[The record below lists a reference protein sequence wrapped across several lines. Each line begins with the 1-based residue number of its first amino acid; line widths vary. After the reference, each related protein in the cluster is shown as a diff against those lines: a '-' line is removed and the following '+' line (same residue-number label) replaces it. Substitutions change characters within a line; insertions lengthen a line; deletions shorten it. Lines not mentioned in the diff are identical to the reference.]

1 MNILP
6 IQVTE
11 RGVLIPLD
19 YLQNA
24 HQFEFEIE
32 NGHVLVRPKAEAEPA
47 QETKSWLHGL
57 VGIAET
63 KDPTASGRVKEII
76 AAEIDA
82 RSGFTTKP
90 AVDEE
95 P

>member
-32 NGHVLVRPKAEAEPA
+32 NGHLLVRPKAEAESA
-47 QETKSWLHGL
+47 QESKSWLYDL
-57 VGIAET
+57 VGIVET
-63 KDPTASGRVKEII
+63 KDPTASSRVKEII
-76 AAEIDA
+76 AAEIDS
-82 RSGFTTKP
+82 RSGFTTKTP
-90 AVDEE
+90 
-95 P
+95 

>member
-1 MNILP
+1 MNLFP
-6 IQVTE
+6 IQVTD
-11 RGVLIPLD
+11 RGVLIPLN

-32 NGHVLVRPKAEAEPA
+32 NGHLLVRPKAEADA
-47 QETKSWLHGL
+47 VQETQSWLHSL

-76 AAEIDA
+76 AAEIDG
-82 RSGFTTKP
+82 RSGFTHKS
-90 AVDEE
+90 AEE
-95 P
+95 A